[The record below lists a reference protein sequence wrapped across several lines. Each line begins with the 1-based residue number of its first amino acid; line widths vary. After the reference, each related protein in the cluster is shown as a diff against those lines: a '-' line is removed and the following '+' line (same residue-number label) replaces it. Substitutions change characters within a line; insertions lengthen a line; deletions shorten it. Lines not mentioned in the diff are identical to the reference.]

1 MSFSDLSD
9 RLDEAV
15 MHHLADTQS
24 ATYNPATGDP
34 ATMPVMVD
42 RDVERT
48 VPGMQGVVMERR
60 TELAAYSK
68 DLGDAK
74 RGETVEVGADTWRLV
89 TKESDDGHLV
99 TWIVK
104 PDRS

>member
-1 MSFSDLSD
+1 MSFSDHAD

-15 MHHLADTQS
+15 MGHLADTQS
-24 ATYNPATGDP
+24 ATYTPATGDP
-34 ATMPVMVD
+34 ATIPVMVD

-60 TELAAYSK
+60 TELAAYAT
-68 DLGDAK
+68 DLAGAK
-74 RGETVEVGADTWRLV
+74 RGEMVTVGDEAWRLV
-89 TKESDDGHLV
+89 TKESDDGAFV

-104 PDRS
+104 PDR

>member
-1 MSFSDLSD
+1 MSFSDHAD

-15 MHHLADTQS
+15 MQHLADTHS
-24 ATYNPATGDP
+24 ATYTPATGDP
-34 ATMPVMVD
+34 TTIPVMVD

-60 TELAAYSK
+60 TELAAYAA
-68 DLGDAK
+68 DLPNAK
-74 RGETVEVGADTWRLV
+74 RGETVTVGTETWRLV
-89 TKESDDGHLV
+89 TKESDDGAFV

-104 PDRS
+104 PDR